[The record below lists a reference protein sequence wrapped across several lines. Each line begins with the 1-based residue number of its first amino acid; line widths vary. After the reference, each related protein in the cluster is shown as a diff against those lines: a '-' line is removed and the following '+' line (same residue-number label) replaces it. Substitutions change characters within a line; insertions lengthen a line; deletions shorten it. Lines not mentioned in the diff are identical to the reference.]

1 VNYLGSWNGGTM
13 TTAGNWVAQGEAA
26 GYFNVHRA
34 DNGKKLWSL
43 FAQSGI
49 IGAPST
55 YTVGGEQYVAVLSGW
70 GGVYPLSTGF
80 AAADSGN
87 LRNVGRILAFKLGG
101 TATLPPIQ
109 KTTFV
114 LSPPPEPT
122 DTVSIGHGE
131 PLFARYCSGCHGERA
146 LGGGVTPDLRAS
158 GLLGT
163 DFFYNVVLDGAL
175 KDAGMA
181 SFKSVLDRDDVTA
194 IRNYLIHRANEDNKG
209 VAPSAAER

>member
-1 VNYLGSWNGGTM
+1 MV
-13 TTAGNWVAQGEAA
+13 APRAIGNHWRTEHLHG
-26 GYFNVHRA
+26 RRRT
-34 DNGKKLWSL
+34 
-43 FAQSGI
+43 I
-49 IGAPST
+49 
-55 YTVGGEQYVAVLSGW
+55 YVAVLSGW
-70 GGVYPLSTGF
+70 GGVYPLSTGS

-87 LRNVGRILAFKLGG
+87 LRNVSRILAFKLGG

-114 LSPPPEPT
+114 LSPPPEPK
-122 DTVSIGHGE
+122 DAVSIGHGE
-131 PLFARYCSGCHGERA
+131 LLFARYCSGCHGERG

-194 IRNYLIHRANEDNKG
+194 IRNDLIHRANEDNKG